1 MQTLAKKKSSLGMI
15 PFNSLFCLHALTKQW
30 KDEKVGVAKKIIT
43 KSHKKMGCVNWPF
56 KDKRNLNSI
65 CLKAKI
71 RVNSLDGLKSGSVWD
86 VPMNEPSYK
95 VSIPLWRELK
105 QFFATNT
112 VSDVIYLPNK

>member
-1 MQTLAKKKSSLGMI
+1 
-15 PFNSLFCLHALTKQW
+15 
-30 KDEKVGVAKKIIT
+30 
-43 KSHKKMGCVNWPF
+43 MGCVNWPF
-56 KDKRNLNSI
+56 KDERNLDSI

-95 VSIPLWRELK
+95 VSIPLWIELK